1 MADASA
7 KRVKIVM
14 RSWTAI
20 TVYALLSATPA
31 FAAGGGAIAWDR
43 ETGKCGCK
51 LEPNDAKTG
60 CGSCNQSM
68 RSRWLQR
75 RVKGS
80 SNDVWCAGDFGG

>member
-1 MADASA
+1 MADAS
-7 KRVKIVM
+7 KRVEIVM

-20 TVYALLSATPA
+20 AVYALLSATA
-31 FAAGGGAIAWDR
+31 RLCCWWRRNRVGSRDR
-43 ETGKCGCK
+43 EIRCK

-68 RSRWLQR
+68 WSQWLQS